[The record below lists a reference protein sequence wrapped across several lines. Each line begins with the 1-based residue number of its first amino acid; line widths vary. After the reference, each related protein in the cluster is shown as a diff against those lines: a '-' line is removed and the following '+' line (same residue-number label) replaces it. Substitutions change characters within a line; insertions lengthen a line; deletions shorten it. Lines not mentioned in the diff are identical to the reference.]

1 MIAQK
6 YTRLFLSEH
15 RKVESGVIIQ
25 EEGQAL
31 VNVKEGGET
40 VVKPSTGAAGEQF
53 AGIAMTRNCPP
64 AVLQWVGEGV
74 VGDTGAIELPR
85 TPITGQLLV
94 KIDGAKANIGAG
106 APAAA
111 GDVQLDGDIVTFHA
125 DDKGSKYFV
134 QMAYEPSALEARQI
148 IGDAPIGGISAA
160 YQGQV
165 GVITR
170 GEVATTFYDASADWA
185 SALTVKLGADGRFT
199 TGGGGTS
206 LTGVT
211 VMNAPSSDNSALTLR
226 INV

>member
-15 RKVESGVIIQ
+15 RKVETGVKIE

-31 VNVKEGGET
+31 VYVKEGQET
-40 VVKPSTGAAGEQF
+40 VVKPSTGAAGEVF

-74 VGDTGAIELPR
+74 IGNTGAIELPR

-94 KIDGAKANIGAG
+94 KVAGAKADIGAG

-125 DDKGSKYFV
+125 DDVGAKYFV

-160 YQGQV
+160 YQGVV

-170 GEVATTFYDASADWA
+170 GEVATTFYDAASDWG
-185 SALTVKLGADGRFT
+185 SALSVKLGADGKFT
-199 TGGGGTS
+199 TGGQGTS
-206 LTGVT
+206 LTNVT
-211 VMNAPSSDNSALTLR
+211 VLSAPSSENSALVLR
-226 INV
+226 VNV